1 MATIRATPRLGEV
14 ARARVGH
21 GVVIWDEKKC
31 FFLVSIWRDGGR
43 LLATFAGALRRP
55 TLATGGVRTM
65 ARIIRR
71 AHAPQKEV
79 LLFWLQTTILARP
92 LRRRRRPDTDFKTA
106 TSARLTPKQ
115 RSLLDRFGA

>member
-1 MATIRATPRLGEV
+1 VTK
-14 ARARVGH
+14 
-21 GVVIWDEKKC
+21 KKC

-71 AHAPQKEV
+71 AHAPKKKC
-79 LLFWLQTTILARP
+79 F
-92 LRRRRRPDTDFKTA
+92 FFG
-106 TSARLTPKQ
+106 SKQ
-115 RSLLDRFGA
+115 RSLLDRFGADAVPTQISKRQHRRD